1 MSSYEEITMP
11 CDEPSIV
18 KCSRNAAY
26 ATEEGNMTRDE
37 PIRGDL
43 RVQRTRNLIVE
54 ALIELTI
61 QKGFAAVT
69 VQDIVKRAGIN
80 RATFYRHYQDKFD
93 LLDQYAQAVYQ
104 LPDNPPDPGS
114 PAEEDATVEKMVSGL
129 AGLLEHVRRHAKF
142 FRVMLGTNGDPAFA
156 AKIRQFIQKRI
167 RRSLPEALPSDED
180 SADLYLSYVSS
191 GSVGALSWWLEHE
204 TPYSPEQMA
213 AILFGF
219 IGADMAN
226 LRQSAS

>member
-1 MSSYEEITMP
+1 MP
-11 CDEPSIV
+11 CEEPSII

-37 PIRGDL
+37 PLRGDL

-80 RATFYRHYQDKFD
+80 RTTFYRHYQDKFD
-93 LLDQYAQAVYQ
+93 LLDQYVEAVYQ
-104 LPDNPPDPGS
+104 LPDNPLEPGS
-114 PAEEDATVEKMVSGL
+114 LAGEGPAAEKMVLGL
-129 AGLLEHVRRHAKF
+129 TRMLEHVRRHAEF
-142 FRVMLGTNGDPAFA
+142 FRVMLGKNGDPTFA
-156 AKIRQFIQKRI
+156 DKIRLYIQKRLH
-167 RRSLPEALPSDED
+167 RTLTEALLSDEN

-191 GSVGALSWWLEHE
+191 GSVGVLSWWLEHE
-204 TPYSPEQMA
+204 TPYSPEQLV
-213 AILFGF
+213 AILSRF
-219 IGADMAN
+219 IVADLATP
-226 LRQSAS
+226 RQAVS